1 MDSRLDSGDPRR
13 VGRYQ
18 LIGRLGEGGM
28 GTVYLA
34 TDPRGRQVALKLV
47 RSDLALD
54 EQFRGRFRSEVNRAR
69 QVPPFCTAEVLDADP
84 LHDPPY
90 LVVEYIEGPNLYQV
104 VQRQGPLS
112 RANLHSVAVGIATA
126 LSAIHGAGVI
136 HRDLKPGNVL
146 FGLGGIKVID
156 FGIARA
162 LDPTSHH
169 TRTNQMVG
177 TIAYMAPER
186 FDHETAS
193 RVGTAADIF
202 AWGAVVAFAGTGRT
216 PFGADSGPT
225 TAVRILTQP
234 PELFDLEEP
243 MRSLVE
249 HTLAKDPRDRP
260 TSRELLDRL
269 LETASQAHVADHA
282 AEQAQPAPRIN
293 DRGAGRAQP
302 PRVNAR
308 DAEQAQSPAARLD
321 GRRTEQEQPAAARLD
336 DRGTERP
343 HAWSQLL
350 APSNSQVS
358 APQRP
363 PPAQDRRPVPSNQA
377 VQSNQAAPGDQAVQ
391 SNQAVPAGKLP
402 PANLRGT
409 PFLREIVESAAAN
422 KRPPAPRPA
431 PLPTPVPI
439 PMTARPWGRQRRPSW
454 LGALRR
460 VQVVAAGAVVLAVS
474 AAVVIALNAGVAPPD
489 ASAGQSPA
497 TAAPLS
503 APSTE
508 PPSVLSGQR
517 RIALRLTGTEQ
528 ELGLEN
534 DGRVSMR
541 DSADPTDFVLS
552 PFGGSYLIRPVAQRT
567 GVSQR
572 CLVVKATGRARWLAL
587 GSCSN
592 PAISYFTFAAVG
604 DGVYVISSAQ
614 DGAVQWSYDRAA
626 IFLEFPGG
634 DSEATTFTL
643 IDRGPI

>member
-1 MDSRLDSGDPRR
+1 
-13 VGRYQ
+13 
-18 LIGRLGEGGM
+18 M

-34 TDPRGRQVALKLV
+34 TDPHGRQVALKLV
-47 RSDLALD
+47 RSDLAVD

-84 LHDPPY
+84 FHDPPY

-249 HTLAKDPRDRP
+249 HALAKDPRDRP

-269 LETASQAHVADHA
+269 LETAPQAHLSDQNADSQVAQLADHS
-282 AEQAQPAPRIN
+282 AEQAPAPAARTG
-293 DRGAGRAQP
+293 DRGA
-302 PRVNAR
+302 
-308 DAEQAQSPAARLD
+308 D
-321 GRRTEQEQPAAARLD
+321 
-336 DRGTERP
+336 RP

-350 APSNSQVS
+350 APSNAQVF
-358 APQRP
+358 APERP
-363 PPAQDRRPVPSNQA
+363 SPAQGR
-377 VQSNQAAPGDQAVQ
+377 QAAQGHEAAQGEKAEQGRQAAQ
-391 SNQAVPAGKLP
+391 GRQAVPGKQPVPAVTLP

-431 PLPTPVPI
+431 PAPAPVPAAVPI
-439 PMTARPWGRQRRPSW
+439 PMTARPWGGQRRPSW

-460 VQVVAAGAVVLAVS
+460 VQVVAAGAVVLVVS

-497 TAAPLS
+497 TATPLS

-534 DGRVSMR
+534 NGRVSLR

-552 PFGGSYLIRPVAQRT
+552 PFGESYLIRPVAQRT

-572 CLVVKATGRARWLAL
+572 CLVVKETGRTRWLTL

-592 PAISYFTFAAVG
+592 PSISYFTFAAVG
-604 DGVYVISSAQ
+604 GGAYVISSAQ

-626 IFLEFPGG
+626 IFVEFPGG
-634 DSEATTFTL
+634 DSEPTTFTL